1 MSEPRVLRSPEF
13 VAIALLLMFAGA
25 YWLPLSAALPT
36 IAANA
41 AEVSSEVSSG
51 VTVATAE
58 NSAAVTPQDTGSSGL
73 AKSVANN
80 PATGLSN
87 RQGRTAIEKSAAK
100 PNIASNNS
108 RISISGV
115 EKLIIRVEGYTSIS
129 GEHRVSEN
137 SSLLVAGLGWVSV
150 KDKSL
155 GEIEQLLSSELQK
168 LTGRDANV
176 SVEVAEFKPIF
187 VSGYV
192 TRAGSFPW
200 RPGYTVL
207 HAETLSGGVY
217 RPTSATGAALPSDT
231 EKARAHRAASDL
243 ANVEVTIARLN
254 AERAGAKEIERPA
267 RLKDLVSD
275 VDADR
280 LIAAQGT
287 ALASRRAAHD
297 AQVQGLERARA
308 LAQEE
313 YQELRNQHVRLQE
326 QLRARQDNL
335 NKLDGLKEKGYLRA
349 ERILDEQARVADLE
363 ARTSNSSVAL
373 ARVKSLLGTFQRDLD
388 VIRQDRIAQ
397 IDAETIKQE
406 REASQLEIEVQ
417 SAAQSYRK
425 LTGTNAFNE
434 SQSSKQSMVG
444 YEIVRQKDGQPVAV
458 SASRFT
464 LLEPGDVLVVSLV
477 DQFNN

>member
-1 MSEPRVLRSPEF
+1 
-13 VAIALLLMFAGA
+13 
-25 YWLPLSAALPT
+25 
-36 IAANA
+36 
-41 AEVSSEVSSG
+41 
-51 VTVATAE
+51 
-58 NSAAVTPQDTGSSGL
+58 
-73 AKSVANN
+73 
-80 PATGLSN
+80 
-87 RQGRTAIEKSAAK
+87 
-100 PNIASNNS
+100 
-108 RISISGV
+108 
-115 EKLIIRVEGYTSIS
+115 
-129 GEHRVSEN
+129 
-137 SSLLVAGLGWVSV
+137 
-150 KDKSL
+150 
-155 GEIEQLLSSELQK
+155 LQK
-168 LTGRDANV
+168 LTGREANV
-176 SVEVAEFKPIF
+176 SVEVAEYKPIF

-217 RPTSATGAALPSDT
+217 RPTSATGAALPSDS

-254 AERAGAKEIERPA
+254 AERSGSKEIERPA

-275 VDADR
+275 VEADR
-280 LIAAQGT
+280 LLAAQGT
-287 ALASRRAAHD
+287 AMASRKAAHE
-297 AQVQGLERARA
+297 AQTQGIDRARQ

-313 YQELRNQHVRLQE
+313 YEELRTQHVRLQQ
-326 QLRARQDNL
+326 QLQARQDNL
-335 NKLDGLKEKGYLRA
+335 TKLDGLKEKGYLRA

-363 ARTSNSSVAL
+363 ARVSNSSVAL
-373 ARVKSLLGTFQRDLD
+373 ARIKSMLGTFQRDID
-388 VIRQDRIAQ
+388 VLRQDRIAQ

-425 LTGTNAFNE
+425 LTGINAFNE

-444 YEIVRQKDGQPVAV
+444 YEIVRQKEGQPVAV
-458 SASRFT
+458 AANRFT